1 MPTAPLAG
9 SPAPLTAL
17 IDVARVEREY
27 YARRPDPDNPAERVA
42 FGTSGHRG
50 SSLAGSFNEAH
61 VAAIAQAVCDYRR
74 ANGVDGVL
82 YLGNDTHAL
91 SAPALRTALEVLAAN
106 GVEVVIDRDTEHG
119 RERSDRYTPTP
130 AISRAILVRNAGR
143 TTRLA
148 DGIVVTPS
156 HNPPEHGGIKYN
168 PPHGGPAET
177 DVTRWIEE
185 RANHY
190 LHDGFRDVR
199 RTPYEKALRAATTHV
214 EDLMQAYVR
223 DLGNVIDM
231 DAIRAAKLALAVDPL
246 GGAAA
251 RYWDAINDL
260 YGLDIE
266 VVNPVID
273 PRFAFMTLDHDGVIR
288 MDCSSPYAMARL
300 VRLKDRYRVAFAN
313 DPDADRHGIVTP
325 SAGLMNPNHYRNRQN
340 RRFER
345 ADRPRRPRLRP
356 ASP

>member
-91 SAPALRTALEVLAAN
+91 SAPALRSALEVLAAN
-106 GVEVVIDRDTEHG
+106 GVEVVIDGETEHG

-177 DVTRWIEE
+177 DVTRWIED

-190 LHDGFRDVR
+190 LRDGRRDVR
-199 RTPYEKALRAATTHV
+199 RTPYEKASKT
-214 EDLMQAYVR
+214 
-223 DLGNVIDM
+223 
-231 DAIRAAKLALAVDPL
+231 
-246 GGAAA
+246 
-251 RYWDAINDL
+251 
-260 YGLDIE
+260 
-266 VVNPVID
+266 
-273 PRFAFMTLDHDGVIR
+273 
-288 MDCSSPYAMARL
+288 
-300 VRLKDRYRVAFAN
+300 
-313 DPDADRHGIVTP
+313 
-325 SAGLMNPNHYRNRQN
+325 
-340 RRFER
+340 
-345 ADRPRRPRLRP
+345 
-356 ASP
+356 